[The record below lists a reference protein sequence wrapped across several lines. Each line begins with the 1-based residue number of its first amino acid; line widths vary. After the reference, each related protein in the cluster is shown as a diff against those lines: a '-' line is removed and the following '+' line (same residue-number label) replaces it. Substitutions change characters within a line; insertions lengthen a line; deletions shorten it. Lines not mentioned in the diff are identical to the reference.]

1 MFYGEPSVVAGVD
14 EFCDDGLQGNDA
26 GADGQGRT
34 IAEGAAILE
43 VDVAYALA
51 GELCGVAKG
60 DVLLARHLGHVVEE
74 DGDAGLGACAAARF
88 GCSNFTL

>member
-26 GADGQGRT
+26 GADGQGST

-51 GELCGVAKG
+51 EVAQGGQRIFAAVGEVAGVQ
-60 DVLLARHLGHVVEE
+60 DMSQ
-74 DGDAGLGACAAARF
+74 AG
-88 GCSNFTL
+88 